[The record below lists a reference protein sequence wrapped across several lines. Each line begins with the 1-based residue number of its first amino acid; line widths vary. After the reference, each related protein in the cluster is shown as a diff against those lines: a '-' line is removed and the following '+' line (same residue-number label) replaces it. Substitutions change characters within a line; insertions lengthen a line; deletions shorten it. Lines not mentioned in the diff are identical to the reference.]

1 MRLKTILFA
10 TILTVGL
17 LMVGCGSTVADE
29 STRISL
35 IYTDN
40 NGIYVYRDNETGV
53 QYISRYN
60 AGTCV
65 MVDADGKPY
74 TGR

>member
-1 MRLKTILFA
+1 MKLKTILFA

-17 LMVGCGSTVADE
+17 LIAGCGSTVADE

-35 IYTDN
+35 IYTDSTVY
-40 NGIYVYRDNETGV
+40 IYRDNETGV

-65 MVDADGKPY
+65 MVDADGNPY